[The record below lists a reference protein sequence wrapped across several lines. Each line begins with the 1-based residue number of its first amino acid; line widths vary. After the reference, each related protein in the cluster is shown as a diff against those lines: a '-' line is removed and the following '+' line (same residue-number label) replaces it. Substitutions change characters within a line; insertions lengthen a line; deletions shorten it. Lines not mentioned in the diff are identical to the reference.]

1 MRGLPRKRQGGAP
14 GLSQWPLLVLV
25 ACSACSAERYARPA
39 GPAPRYEA
47 APLVPWADAGAP
59 ATNIGNDSVEDEID
73 RAMAA
78 DAGRP
83 GPPAPT
89 ERVLKQQ

>member
-1 MRGLPRKRQGGAP
+1 LMGPPGKTRGGTL
-14 GLSQWPLLVLV
+14 GLSQWALLMLV

-39 GPAPRYEA
+39 GPAPRYEP
-47 APLVPWADAGAP
+47 APLVPWADAGAQS
-59 ATNIGNDSVEDEID
+59 TDTSHDSVEDEID

-83 GPPAPT
+83 EPP
-89 ERVLKQQ
+89 RR